1 MQNVATIRDECN
13 ANHAGK
19 DTTQVPGPS
28 VAKPRRAADYTV
40 AQCKSVASRAFAI
53 ALGAAG
59 MSQRAAADAAGVSR
73 NLATWWG
80 DADHPRTVPLGRL
93 LAMAESS
100 RRGRDVALATLTA
113 ALSHVQHATHITD
126 RSRTLRDLMDDLHAE
141 VGDVAAEWRAAM
153 FDGTIDAEE
162 RKSLSEKLADV
173 EMVLA
178 SLRHELAMEE
188 G

>member
-1 MQNVATIRDECN
+1 MENVATIRAECN
-13 ANHAGK
+13 AGHGQQ
-19 DTTQVPGPS
+19 DTDSASGPS

-40 AQCKSVASRAFAI
+40 AQCKTVASRAFAI
-53 ALGAAG
+53 AMAAAG

-73 NLATWWG
+73 NLATWWS

-93 LAMAESS
+93 LTMAESS
-100 RRGRDVALATLTA
+100 RRGRDVAMATLTA
-113 ALSHVQHATHITD
+113 ALSHVQHVSHITD

-153 FDGTIDAEE
+153 FDGAIDSEE
-162 RKSLSEKLADV
+162 RRSLSEKLADV

-178 SLRHELAMEE
+178 SLRHELGRE